1 MAQLSALRN
10 FQAPLGVA
18 EHELYLFAR
27 HAREPLEKIVNTRST
42 FKVLEQRPDRDARLF
57 EQPFTANLLGR
68 ALHGRA
74 LSPIE
79 HGAILC
85 AAALARKLGKPI
97 VTFGILIRAK
107 THYVNPVS
115 EPKIILVAG
124 PTASGKSALALAL
137 AEKLGGTIINADS
150 MQVYRD
156 LRIITA
162 RPTPEEEARVPH
174 RLYGHVD
181 AAENFS
187 VGRWCSE
194 VADVLAAA
202 QRQARAAI
210 VVGGTG
216 LYFSALTQGLAAVP
230 PIPAQIR
237 NAVRTRLASDG
248 VEALHAELMR
258 LDPAAAARLMPGDRA
273 RVTRALEVILATG
286 RSLALWHEANMPGR
300 VDAALAAKVFL
311 MPDRDALLRRIDA
324 RFDAMM
330 AAGALDEVRVLAERR
345 LDPTLPAMKAHGV
358 PWLIRQLNGEIGLAE
373 AIEGGKRDTRQY
385 TKRQAT
391 WFRNQLPD
399 FVWVAPERA
408 LAAVEGQLLALS
420 N

>member
-1 MAQLSALRN
+1 M
-10 FQAPLGVA
+10 
-18 EHELYLFAR
+18 
-27 HAREPLEKIVNTRST
+27 
-42 FKVLEQRPDRDARLF
+42 
-57 EQPFTANLLGR
+57 
-68 ALHGRA
+68 
-74 LSPIE
+74 
-79 HGAILC
+79 
-85 AAALARKLGKPI
+85 LAC
-97 VTFGILIRAK
+97 GILIRVK

-115 EPKIILVAG
+115 EPKIILIAG

-137 AEKLGGTIINADS
+137 AEKPGGAIINADS

-187 VGRWCSE
+187 VGRWCTE
-194 VADVLAAA
+194 VADVLAAT
-202 QRQARAAI
+202 QREARIAI

-216 LYFSALTQGLAAVP
+216 LYFKALTQGLAAVP

-237 NAVRTRLASDG
+237 NEVRARLASDG
-248 VEALHAELMR
+248 VEALHAELTR
-258 LDPAAAARLMPGDRA
+258 RDPAAAARLMPGDRA

-286 RSLALWHEANMPGR
+286 RSLLLWHEENMPAR

-311 MPDRDALLRRIDA
+311 MPDRDELLRRIDA

-330 AAGALDEVRVLAERR
+330 AAGALDEVRALAERH
-345 LDPTLPAMKAHGV
+345 LDANLPAMKAHGV
-358 PWLIRQLNGEIGLAE
+358 PWLIRHLNGEIALGE
-373 AIEGGKRDTRQY
+373 AIECGKRDTRRY

-399 FVWVAPERA
+399 FAWAAPERA
-408 LAAVEGQLLALS
+408 LAAIELQLRERAK
-420 N
+420 

>member
-1 MAQLSALRN
+1 MIS
-10 FQAPLGVA
+10 
-18 EHELYLFAR
+18 
-27 HAREPLEKIVNTRST
+27 
-42 FKVLEQRPDRDARLF
+42 
-57 EQPFTANLLGR
+57 
-68 ALHGRA
+68 
-74 LSPIE
+74 
-79 HGAILC
+79 
-85 AAALARKLGKPI
+85 LAC
-97 VTFGILIRAK
+97 GILIRAK

-115 EPKIILVAG
+115 EPKIILIAG

-137 AEKLGGTIINADS
+137 AEKLGGAIINADS

-162 RPTPEEEARVPH
+162 RPTPEEEVRAPH

-194 VADVLAAA
+194 IADVLAAA
-202 QRQARAAI
+202 QRDARTAI

-237 NAVRTRLASDG
+237 NEVRARLASDG
-248 VEALHAELMR
+248 VEALHAELTQR
-258 LDPAAAARLMPGDRA
+258 DPAAAARLMSGDRA
-273 RVTRALEVILATG
+273 RVTRALEVVLATG
-286 RSLALWHEANMPGR
+286 RSILQWHEANMPAR
-300 VDAALAAKVFL
+300 VDAALVAKIFL
-311 MPDRDALLRRIDA
+311 MPDRDVLLRRIDA

-330 AAGALDEVRVLAERR
+330 AAGAMDEVRALAGRH
-345 LDPTLPAMKAHGV
+345 LDPNLPAMKAHGV
-358 PWLIRQLNGEIGLAE
+358 PWLIRHLNGEIALAE

-399 FVWVAPERA
+399 FTWAAPERA
-408 LAAVEGQLLALS
+408 LTAIEAQLRELAK
-420 N
+420 

>member
-1 MAQLSALRN
+1 LQS
-10 FQAPLGVA
+10 
-18 EHELYLFAR
+18 
-27 HAREPLEKIVNTRST
+27 
-42 FKVLEQRPDRDARLF
+42 
-57 EQPFTANLLGR
+57 
-68 ALHGRA
+68 
-74 LSPIE
+74 
-79 HGAILC
+79 
-85 AAALARKLGKPI
+85 
-97 VTFGILIRAK
+97 GIFIPAK

-115 EPKIILVAG
+115 EPKIILIAG

-137 AEKLGGTIINADS
+137 AERLGGAIVNADS

-162 RPTPEEEARVPH
+162 RPTPEEEVRVPH

-187 VGRWCSE
+187 VGRWCTE
-194 VADVLAAA
+194 VADVLAAT
-202 QRQARAAI
+202 QREARVVI

-237 NAVRTRLASDG
+237 NEVRARLASDG
-248 VEALHAELMR
+248 VEALHAELTR
-258 LDPAAAARLMPGDRA
+258 RDPAAAARLMPGDRA

-286 RSLALWHEANMPGR
+286 RSLLQWHEANMPAR

-330 AAGALDEVRVLAERR
+330 AAGAMDEVRSLAGRH
-345 LDPTLPAMKAHGV
+345 LDPNLPAMKAHGV
-358 PWLIRQLNGEIGLAE
+358 PWLIRHLNGEIALAE

-399 FVWVAPERA
+399 FAWVEPERA
-408 LAAVEGQLLALS
+408 LTAVETQLRELAK
-420 N
+420 

>member
-1 MAQLSALRN
+1 
-10 FQAPLGVA
+10 V
-18 EHELYLFAR
+18 
-27 HAREPLEKIVNTRST
+27 IW
-42 FKVLEQRPDRDARLF
+42 
-57 EQPFTANLLGR
+57 
-68 ALHGRA
+68 
-74 LSPIE
+74 
-79 HGAILC
+79 
-85 AAALARKLGKPI
+85 LAS
-97 VTFGILIRAK
+97 GILIRVK
-107 THYVNPVS
+107 THYVNPVN
-115 EPKIILVAG
+115 EPKIILIAG

-137 AEKLGGTIINADS
+137 AEKLGGTIVNADS

-162 RPTPEEEARVPH
+162 RPTRDEEQRVPH

-187 VGRWCSE
+187 VGRWCTE
-194 VADVLAAA
+194 AADMLAAA
-202 QRQARAAI
+202 QRDARAAI
-210 VVGGTG
+210 IVGGTG

-237 NAVRTRLASDG
+237 NEVRTRLASDG
-248 VEALHAELMR
+248 VEALHAELTR
-258 LDPAAAARLMPGDRA
+258 RDPAAAARLMPGDRA

-286 RSLALWHEANMPGR
+286 RSLLLWHEANMPAR
-300 VDAALAAKVFL
+300 VDPAFAAKVFL
-311 MPDRDALLRRIDA
+311 MPDRDALLRRIDT

-330 AAGALDEVRVLAERR
+330 AAGAMDEVRALAERR

-358 PWLIRQLNGEIGLAE
+358 PWLIRHLNGEMALAE

-399 FVWVAPERA
+399 FAWVEPERA